1 MKHEYIVRAS
11 SVGALM
17 TKGKAKGNEWGDTA
31 INEIKKAVLFNKYG
45 IREELNSKYLEKGI
59 QNEMESI
66 LTASR
71 VYDWNFDVMANKQ
84 RYVNEWVTGEPDVYR
99 SNPELLGDVK
109 SSWDASTFPF
119 METQL
124 KNKSYEYQ
132 MQTYI
137 WLTGINEAQ
146 LCYVLT
152 NTPEHMINDQIQRLM
167 YKLSARPENIM
178 RDLSD
183 IELEAEK
190 TIRQN
195 SIFDQIPIEKRV
207 KRFIVKRNDE
217 TIEAIK
223 QRVENAREIYD
234 QIYSNI

>member
-1 MKHEYIVRAS
+1 
-11 SVGALM
+11 M

>member
-1 MKHEYIVRAS
+1 
-11 SVGALM
+11 M

-99 SNPELLGDVK
+99 SNTELLGDVK

>member
-1 MKHEYIVRAS
+1 MKHEYIIRAS

-17 TKGKAKGNEWGDTA
+17 TKGKTKDKEWGDTA
-31 INEIKKAVLFNKYG
+31 ISEIRKAVLFNKYG

-59 QNEMESI
+59 YNEMESL

-71 VYDWNFDVMANKQ
+71 VYNWNFDVMANKQ
-84 RYVNEWVTGEPDVYR
+84 RFVNEFVTGEPDVYR
-99 SNPELLGDVK
+99 NNPELLGDVK

-119 METQL
+119 MDTQL
-124 KNKSYEYQ
+124 KNKTYEYQ

-137 WLTGINEAQ
+137 WLTGINEVQ

-167 YKLSARPENIM
+167 YKLSARPENVM
-178 RDLSD
+178 RDLAD
-183 IELEAEK
+183 IEFEAEK
-190 TIRQN
+190 IVKQS
-195 SIFDQIPIEKRV
+195 SIFDQIPIENRV

-223 QRVENAREIYD
+223 QRVEGAREIYD
-234 QIYSNI
+234 QIYRAI

>member
-1 MKHEYIVRAS
+1 MKHEYIIRAS

-17 TKGKAKGNEWGDTA
+17 TKGKTKDKEWGDTA
-31 INEIKKAVLFNKYG
+31 ISEIKKAVLFNKYG

-59 QNEMESI
+59 YNEMESL

-71 VYDWNFDVMANKQ
+71 VYNWNFDVMANKQ
-84 RYVNEWVTGEPDVYR
+84 RFVNEYVTGEPDVYR
-99 SNPELLGDVK
+99 NNPALLGDVK

-119 METQL
+119 TDTQL
-124 KNKSYEYQ
+124 KNKTYEYQ

-167 YKLSARPENIM
+167 YKLSARPENVM
-178 RDLSD
+178 RDLAD

-190 TIRQN
+190 IVKQS
-195 SIFDQIPIEKRV
+195 SIFDQIPIENRV

-223 QRVENAREIYD
+223 QRVEGAREIYD
-234 QIYSNI
+234 QIYRAI